1 VLPRAAPIRIRSGNK
16 IKRSAGKRLT
26 LAGKIDIL
34 AAMIIG
40 TLFIDDMGK
49 LLMVVRPA
57 PRTPNDE
64 QYWECD
70 DVMYGD
76 GTFCWFKT
84 DEVLAGQN
92 LLDKLLLNSVE

>member
-1 VLPRAAPIRIRSGNK
+1 MTPAAI
-16 IKRSAGKRLT
+16 T
-26 LAGKIDIL
+26 DIL
-34 AAMIIG
+34 AAMIG

-70 DVMYGD
+70 DVMWGNGGNGGFLWY
-76 GTFCWFKT
+76 KT

-92 LLDKLLLNSVE
+92 LLDKLLLNGVE

>member
-1 VLPRAAPIRIRSGNK
+1 MTPVE
-16 IKRSAGKRLT
+16 
-26 LAGKIDIL
+26 KIDIL
-34 AAMIIG
+34 AAMIG
-40 TLFIDDMGK
+40 TLFADEMGK

-76 GTFCWFKT
+76 GKYYWFK
-84 DEVLAGQN
+84 DNEVKAGKE
-92 LLDKLLLNSVE
+92 KLKKVLEQKEEVM

>member
-16 IKRSAGKRLT
+16 IKRNAGKRLT
-26 LAGKIDIL
+26 PAGKIDIL
-34 AAMIIG
+34 AAMIG
-40 TLFIDDMGK
+40 TLFADEMGK
-49 LLMVVRPA
+49 LLMVIRPA

-76 GTFCWFKT
+76 GTFYWFKT

-92 LLDKLLLNSVE
+92 LLDKLLLNGVE

>member
-1 VLPRAAPIRIRSGNK
+1 MTP
-16 IKRSAGKRLT
+16 
-26 LAGKIDIL
+26 AGKIDIL
-34 AAMIIG
+34 AAMIG
-40 TLFIDDMGK
+40 TLFADEMGK

-70 DVMYGD
+70 DVMWGNEQF
-76 GTFCWFKT
+76 GFLWFKT

-92 LLDKLLLNSVE
+92 LLDKLLLNGVE